1 MQTYYDLLKKE
12 NKDRF
17 KKQFKNWESTLTKN
31 KVANIEALYKKVH
44 AEIRKAPARPA
55 AAKKTPVRKQITK
68 KDGRL
73 VQENS
78 KKQKWLRHFK
88 LTRAERAARVTA
100 KIQKALQKK

>member
-1 MQTYYDLLKKE
+1 M
-12 NKDRF
+12 
-17 KKQFKNWESTLTKN
+17 
-31 KVANIEALYKKVH
+31 
-44 AEIRKAPARPA
+44 
-55 AAKKTPVRKQITK
+55 RKQITK

-88 LTRAERAARVTA
+88 LTRAERAARVAA